1 MAHTVTSFNLIERT
15 EKYIKRLVSSEDDVN
30 AVIEA
35 PSIETGSQL
44 VS

>member
-1 MAHTVTSFNLIERT
+1 MAHTGKSFNLIKKT
-15 EKYIKRLVSSEDDVN
+15 EKYIKRLASSEDDVN